1 MCGRYEVVTLCGST
15 KFKDDFIKAQEF
27 LTLSGCI
34 VLTVGLFGHADNKYE
49 SIITPRVKEMLND
62 MHKCKIDMSDS
73 ILVINRDDYI
83 GESTRSEIEYAVQA
97 GKRVSYMFEHMKG

>member
-1 MCGRYEVVTLCGST
+1 
-15 KFKDDFIKAQEF
+15 
-27 LTLSGCI
+27 
-34 VLTVGLFGHADNKYE
+34 
-49 SIITPRVKEMLND
+49 MLND